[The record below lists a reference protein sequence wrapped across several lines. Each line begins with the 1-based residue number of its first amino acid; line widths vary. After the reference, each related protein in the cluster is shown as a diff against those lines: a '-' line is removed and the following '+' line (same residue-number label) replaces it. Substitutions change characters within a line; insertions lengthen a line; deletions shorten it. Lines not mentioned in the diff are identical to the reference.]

1 MPVDATFDILVVGA
15 GGCGLTAAIAA
26 KTLNPDIQVAILEKA
41 DRLMGNTMLSSGSIP
56 AANTRFQR
64 AVGIVDN
71 PKIMMEDLFE
81 ISGEHEASDITH
93 QLAIISA
100 ELIEW
105 LVDVAHV
112 DMTLVESYK
121 HIGHRVH
128 RLHSPPSRKGADL
141 MHDLHKTAQAM
152 EIPIVYGNAVTQLL
166 TSPEGAVI
174 GVMTK
179 TPDGAITSLASQS
192 VILATNGF
200 AANRE
205 LLAKFCP
212 EISNAPY
219 GGSPG
224 SQGEAIIWGMQ
235 LGAATVNMGA
245 YQAHAS
251 LADPHGS
258 LVTWTVIEKGGI
270 IVDSHGRRFGNET
283 IGYSAFAELELQ
295 HEGPFYVICD
305 ERVRDVTA
313 NGQPEYAE
321 LCANGGVFQANDVQ
335 ALARRLAINE
345 SFLSET
351 INQAVEAARAGQPD
365 HFGRLNWGLGPLTA
379 PFCATRITPALFH
392 TQGGLQVDQ
401 HARVLRHDGSHIKG
415 LYAGGGAAGGI
426 SGFKGAA
433 GYVSGNGLLTALG
446 LGYLAGQSSVRELT

>member
-1 MPVDATFDILVVGA
+1 MPVDAAFDILVVGA

-26 KTLNPDIQVAILEKA
+26 KALQPDIQVAVLEKA

-64 AVGIVDN
+64 AAGVQDN
-71 PKIMMEDLFE
+71 PEIMMEDLFGV
-81 ISGEHEASDITH
+81 SGAHEATDITR
-93 QLAIISA
+93 QLAFISA

-112 DMTLVESYK
+112 EMTLVETYK

-152 EIPIVYGNAVTQLL
+152 EIPIVYDNAVTQLL
-166 TSPEGAVI
+166 VSSDGAVA
-174 GVMTK
+174 GVMAQ
-179 TPDGAITSLASQS
+179 TPDDVVTSLGARS

-200 AANRE
+200 GANRD
-205 LLAKFCP
+205 LLTQFCP
-212 EISNAPY
+212 EISKAPY
-219 GGSPG
+219 AGSPG

-235 LGAATVNMGA
+235 LGAAVANMGA

-270 IVDSHGRRFGNET
+270 IVDAQGRRFGNET
-283 IGYSAFAELELQ
+283 MGYSAFAEVELAHQ
-295 HEGPFYVICD
+295 GPFYMISD
-305 ERVRDVTA
+305 RNIRDVTA
-313 NGQPEYAE
+313 SGQPEYAE
-321 LCANGGVFQANDVQ
+321 LCANGGVIQAEDVQ
-335 ALARRLAINE
+335 ALAKRLAMNE
-345 SFLSET
+345 SALSAT
-351 INQAVEAARAGQPD
+351 ITQAMACARTGQPD
-365 HFGRLNWGLGPLTA
+365 PFGRVSWGLGPLQA
-379 PFCATRITPALFH
+379 PLCVTRITPAMFH
-392 TQGGLQVDQ
+392 TQGGLRVDE
-401 HARVLRHDGSHIKG
+401 HAHVLRHDGSQIKG
-415 LYAGGGAAGGI
+415 LYAGGGAAAGI

-446 LGYLAGQSSVRELT
+446 LGYLAGRSSARELS